1 MRKLLFSLCGFGEE
15 EYLGIEWMYIFGLG
29 LGERKGGEEIGEED
43 DYLAVGHFALGEE
56 IFVLVGFGGV
66 DAGEGIFFG
75 GVEGGEGDGEGEILK
90 EHLHLLS
97 KMFIFKY

>member
-1 MRKLLFSLCGFGEE
+1 MFSLCGFGEE
-15 EYLGIEWMYIFGLG
+15 EDLGIGWMYIFGLG
-29 LGERKGGEEIGEED
+29 LREGEGGEEVGEED
-43 DYLAVGHFALGEE
+43 DYLPVGHFTLGEE
-56 IFVLVGFGGV
+56 VFVLVGFGGV
-66 DAGEGIFFG
+66 DASEGVFFG